1 MNLKATILKG
11 SLRIFHSS
19 YLIDFLGTLITEILH
34 GAISA

>member
-1 MNLKATILKG
+1 MNLKATTLKG
-11 SLRIFHSS
+11 SLRIFH